1 MGPPAGRALLL
12 LLGALAA
19 LEAPGVRAADAQAGA
34 RSHSL
39 RYLLMGAT
47 EPDLGLPLFQAAGF
61 VDEQLFV
68 FYDHESR
75 RAEPRAPWV
84 RAAGPL
90 WLQLS
95 QSLKGWDHMF
105 TLDFWTIMDNRNHS
119 SGPHTLQVALG
130 CAVGADN
137 STSGFWKYGYD
148 GEDHLE
154 FRPETLSW
162 RAAEPGAW
170 ATKMEWEEN
179 EIRARQNRAYLER
192 LCPEQ
197 LWRLLELGTGVL
209 DRQVPPSVRV
219 TRRVAS
225 AATTLRCQALSFYP
239 PDVTMTWLK
248 DRQPLDAKDAEPGD
262 LLPNG
267 DGTYQAR
274 VALAVPPGEER
285 RYACQSPPCRE
296 PWSLASSAGPSWVSS
311 SSSSSLGFCSDSC
324 GGGGLPEAP
333 WGAMSSPTVN
343 EVQPADPV
351 GRSRR
356 RLRAGAWVTLVL
368 EDRAAPADGSRP
380 RNPCSLLSPVYILGS
395 YLLTPRGD
403 CSESW
408 LCGSQA
414 AGRACL
420 GSRPLQLHTPAHLS
434 SSLRSEATEVCWT
447 QDSLEHGRKACSIS
461 QGIRPPTENVR
472 RCTHFLDPFP
482 FDSPRLCPPVALLSP
497 PCGLLYGQG
506 PGSLHWP
513 LTTNQTRDPLA
524 QRVTL

>member
-19 LEAPGVRAADAQAGA
+19 LEAPGVRAADAQARA
-34 RSHSL
+34 RPHSL

-130 CAVGADN
+130 CEVGADN
-137 STSGFWKYGYD
+137 SSSGFWKYGYD

-154 FRPETLSW
+154 FCPETLSW

-179 EIRARQNRAYLER
+179 AIRARQNRAYLER

-197 LWRLLELGTGVL
+197 LGRLLELGTGVL

-239 PDVTMTWLK
+239 PNVTVTWLK
-248 DRQPLDAKDAEPGD
+248 DRQPLEAKDVELGD

-267 DGTYQAR
+267 DGTYQAQ
-274 VALAVPPGEER
+274 VALAVPPGEEQ
-285 RYACQSPPCRE
+285 RYACQVQHPGLEQPLAATWE
-296 PWSLASSAGPSWVSS
+296 PSMSGSLVFGVI
-311 SSSSSLGFCSDSC
+311 C
-324 GGGGLPEAP
+324 GTL
-333 WGAMSSPTVN
+333 MSVIIVIFFTGVLF
-343 EVQPADPV
+343 
-351 GRSRR
+351 RFLRR
-356 RLRAGAWVTLVL
+356 RRA
-368 EDRAAPADGSRP
+368 SRGT
-380 RNPCSLLSPVYILGS
+380 LGS
-395 YLLTPRGD
+395 YVLTDR
-403 CSESW
+403 E
-408 LCGSQA
+408 
-414 AGRACL
+414 
-420 GSRPLQLHTPAHLS
+420 
-434 SSLRSEATEVCWT
+434 
-447 QDSLEHGRKACSIS
+447 
-461 QGIRPPTENVR
+461 
-472 RCTHFLDPFP
+472 
-482 FDSPRLCPPVALLSP
+482 
-497 PCGLLYGQG
+497 
-506 PGSLHWP
+506 
-513 LTTNQTRDPLA
+513 
-524 QRVTL
+524 